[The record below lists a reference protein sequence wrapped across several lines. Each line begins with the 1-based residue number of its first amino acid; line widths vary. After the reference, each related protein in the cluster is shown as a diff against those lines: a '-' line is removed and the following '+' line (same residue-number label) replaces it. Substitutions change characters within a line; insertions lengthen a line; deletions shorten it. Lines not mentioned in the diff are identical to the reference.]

1 MAGYY
6 VQKAG
11 ELFPIYGSSSFDEA
25 KGFVDEEE
33 TIIASNEDVY
43 MNPYTGSVDF
53 ESGWD
58 NLEGLIEVEYDPSR
72 EEWVEKGLL

>member
-1 MAGYY
+1 MISFYQ
-6 VQKAG
+6 QKAG
-11 ELFPIYGSSSFDEA
+11 ELFPIYGVSSFDEA
-25 KGFVDEEE
+25 KDFADPS
-33 TIIASNEDVY
+33 TIVSSNEDVY

-58 NLEGLIEVEYDPSR
+58 DFEGLIEVEYDPSR